1 MSNYMPL
8 TTRLMLVIVTTITL
22 VIGVRTYLR
31 TDSAAMLVEPNSPPV
46 AVNDSYTVHGYIS
59 VSGPGI
65 VANDFD
71 PDGDPISLSSCS
83 AVAHGTLN
91 CDTRYRAFFYEPTFG
106 YVETDSFTYQIC
118 DNLGAF
124 TTTLKVS

>member
-22 VIGVRTYLR
+22 MIGVRIYLR

-59 VSGPGI
+59 VS
-65 VANDFD
+65 AQ
-71 PDGDPISLSSCS
+71 
-83 AVAHGTLN
+83 A
-91 CDTRYRAFFYEPTFG
+91 
-106 YVETDSFTYQIC
+106 
-118 DNLGAF
+118 
-124 TTTLKVS
+124 